1 MESRR
6 TVLKYISG
14 AVGTSVC
21 SLDGLQALAQGSD
34 SRPNIVCFVGEGLR
48 WDELSATGNKLVRT
62 PNMDRIGREGCIFR
76 NGFVVNALC
85 LPSRATMLT
94 GMYSHTTG
102 AVSNVEGKIPAR
114 FPLVSDLLQQAGYE
128 TAFIGKSHIEGALM
142 DHKWD
147 YYFGFVGQADY
158 YRPRITEGVR
168 GEYGPAKLYE
178 GEFVDTLLTRKAVE
192 WLKQE
197 RSKPFCLFLWFYAPH
212 APFYRPKDMVNDLN
226 GVPIPKPSTFDENL
240 KNYPGKPRAVA
251 DADNKIGYSEVF
263 SDDPRSLEELVKDHN
278 VGVEDNDRN
287 VGAVW
292 QELERQRIV
301 HQTAMLL
308 SSDHGFFLGEHHF
321 YDKRLMYEPSI
332 RVPMTLRYPGRIKP
346 GATSEQMV
354 LNLDMAPT
362 LLDIAGLP
370 VPADMQGKVFADRI
384 GRIEVSATMAVAA
397 EAAKLRAQGVNLV
410 DFGAGEPHFPTP
422 RHIKDAAI
430 AAIEANFTRYTV
442 VPRHSRR
449 AQGHRRAPRRRLRL
463 RLRLDEAIFTT
474 GGKLA
479 LFNTIQIL
487 VDHGD
492 EVILPVPYWVSFK
505 DIIQYAGGKVVFLE
519 TSEAENFRITADAIE
534 KAITPKTKAI
544 ILNSPSNPAGSVV
557 SAEDLERIVHLAHE
571 RGIFLLLDECYVY
584 LNYAGKPVSGGSF
597 TWAKEHIVIL
607 GSLSKTYAMT
617 GWRAG
622 FALASKPLR
631 PT

>member
-370 VPADMQGKVFADRI
+370 VPADMQGK
-384 GRIEVSATMAVAA
+384 SMLPLA
-397 EAAKLRAQGVNLV
+397 EGKSDPTWRKDWLYEYYEYPGFENVRPCRGVRTERYK
-410 DFGAGEPHFPTP
+410 FIHYF
-422 RHIKDAAI
+422 I
-430 AAIEANFTRYTV
+430 APQEFELYDLKTD
-442 VPRHSRR
+442 P
-449 AQGHRRAPRRRLRL
+449 
-463 RLRLDEAIFTT
+463 DEAHNLYGKSGYEELTAHLEKRLAELRSETHDTFEYKPT
-474 GGKLA
+474 GIPA
-479 LFNTIQIL
+479 
-487 VDHGD
+487 H
-492 EVILPVPYWVSFK
+492 
-505 DIIQYAGGKVVFLE
+505 LE
-519 TSEAENFRITADAIE
+519 LGVQTE
-534 KAITPKTKAI
+534 
-544 ILNSPSNPAGSVV
+544 
-557 SAEDLERIVHLAHE
+557 
-571 RGIFLLLDECYVY
+571 
-584 LNYAGKPVSGGSF
+584 SGL
-597 TWAKEHIVIL
+597 K
-607 GSLSKTYAMT
+607 
-617 GWRAG
+617 R
-622 FALASKPLR
+622 
-631 PT
+631 